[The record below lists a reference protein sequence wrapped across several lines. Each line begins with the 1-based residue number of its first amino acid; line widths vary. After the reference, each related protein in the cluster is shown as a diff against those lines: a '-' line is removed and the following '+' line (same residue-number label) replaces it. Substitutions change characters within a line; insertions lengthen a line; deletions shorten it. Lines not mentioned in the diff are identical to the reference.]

1 MATEA
6 KTGVPKIPAS
16 SDISQGRPKIAIP
29 PGLMLKDELEARG
42 MSQRRL
48 AAEMKRPLHVINE
61 IALGKRALTPRTAV
75 ELEMVLEIPAHVWV
89 GLEGRYRLALELGYP
104 TAPIDEV
111 TPLTDDTSES

>member
-1 MATEA
+1 MHTMTTEA

-16 SDISQGRPKIAIP
+16 SGVSQGMPKIAIP

-61 IALGKRALTPRTAV
+61 ITLGKRALTPRTAV
-75 ELEMVLEIPAHVWV
+75 ELERVLEIPAPRLGWLGRPLPASPGTWV
-89 GLEGRYRLALELGYP
+89 PNRSHR
-104 TAPIDEV
+104 
-111 TPLTDDTSES
+111 